1 MATFLETCVSSQS
14 LAGKKKNAIIKG
26 ILDEKLL
33 KELFI
38 IVWTILIYGAQN
50 SRKI

>member
-14 LAGKKKNAIIKG
+14 LAGEKKNGIIKG

-38 IVWTILIYGAQN
+38 IV
-50 SRKI
+50 